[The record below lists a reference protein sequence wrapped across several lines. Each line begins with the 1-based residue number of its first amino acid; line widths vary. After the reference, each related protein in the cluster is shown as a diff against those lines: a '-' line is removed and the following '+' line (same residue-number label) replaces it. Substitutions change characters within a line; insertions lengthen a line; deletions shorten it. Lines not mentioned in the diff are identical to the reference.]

1 MIRLTSF
8 LRVWFQCVR
17 PLMLSC
23 NTYHLTWVSLTL
35 DEGYLLTAAL
45 PDLQRGS
52 ASVVINHEAHTS
64 ATFCSFPRPCDSL
77 PSAAPPHLCLG
88 FQNSVSYYY
97 FIVLAKSFILLWKKP
112 NELFGQPSVIF
123 RTLQVSVKAC
133 LLGCFPHSL
142 PVYYPRAMLLQCLQ
156 NQGFT
161 MRLAVLLDSD
171 SESHAVFTK
180 LHLRFGCRRK
190 QISPPAVLILLSTLP
205 CSL

>member
-1 MIRLTSF
+1 M
-8 LRVWFQCVR
+8 
-17 PLMLSC
+17 PSC

-97 FIVLAKSFILLWKKP
+97 FIVLAKSFILLWSYFHLV
-112 NELFGQPSVIF
+112 LFTSLSLWWVFQNLSGSVGKE
-123 RTLQVSVKAC
+123 SAC
-133 LLGCFPHSL
+133 NAGDLGL
-142 PVYYPRAMLLQCLQ
+142 IPRL
-156 NQGFT
+156 G
-161 MRLAVLLDSD
+161 R
-171 SESHAVFTK
+171 SH
-180 LHLRFGCRRK
+180 
-190 QISPPAVLILLSTLP
+190 
-205 CSL
+205 